1 MIIVMMTSGLGN
13 QMYQYSMYKL
23 LSLTY
28 PDTEIKADITRF
40 RLYSAHQG
48 FELKRIFEHP
58 GSPFHLEIADN
69 REIFRTGGGIP
80 IWSDSR
86 LMQKLERF
94 RVWYNRK
101 ADAVSRRLGTYRIID
116 ESILCDQCR
125 YNEAVFQ
132 KLTHLDVRKDWSV
145 RGYWENENYY
155 KAILPQ
161 LQQDFVFPEI
171 RDEKNR
177 EAAEQIRDSASVS
190 IHVRR
195 GDYVGSQFDILTMD
209 YYKRAVAWIREHTEG
224 DRFFLFSDDREYA
237 GEAFSWLDH
246 KEIISHN
253 RGGDS
258 FRDMQ
263 LMSMCR
269 HNIIANSTFSTW
281 AGLLNQNPGR
291 RVVYPDR
298 YTRSGDRRT
307 RDFEGWQAMEVEL

>member
-1 MIIVMMTSGLGN
+1 MHFPLRGKRARSRLVRE
-13 QMYQYSMYKL
+13 YSFYS
-23 LSLTY
+23 LSL
-28 PDTEIKADITRF
+28 
-40 RLYSAHQG
+40 
-48 FELKRIFEHP
+48 HP
-58 GSPFHLEIADN
+58 
-69 REIFRTGGGIP
+69 R
-80 IWSDSR
+80 
-86 LMQKLERF
+86 
-94 RVWYNRK
+94 
-101 ADAVSRRLGTYRIID
+101 
-116 ESILCDQCR
+116 
-125 YNEAVFQ
+125 
-132 KLTHLDVRKDWSV
+132 
-145 RGYWENENYY
+145 
-155 KAILPQ
+155 
-161 LQQDFVFPEI
+161 
-171 RDEKNR
+171 RDEGEK
-177 EAAEQIRDSASVS
+177 EEEE
-190 IHVRR
+190 
-195 GDYVGSQFDILTMD
+195 G
-209 YYKRAVAWIREHTEG
+209 EEG